1 MKNKPTEARV
11 VDELLEGMLT
21 TEEKLALY
29 GVATLI
35 KTRTAEVVPTE
46 PVDGAV
52 WPARPECETEELSS
66 PADSPRRRIPALLV
80 LFARP
85 AVNYR

>member
-11 VDELLEGMLT
+11 VDELLDRLLT
-21 TEEKLALY
+21 TDEKLALY

-35 KTRTAEVVPTE
+35 KTQTAEVVPTE

-52 WPARPECETEELSS
+52 WPARPECETEELSL
-66 PADSPRRRIPALLV
+66 PAGSPRRRIRVLPA